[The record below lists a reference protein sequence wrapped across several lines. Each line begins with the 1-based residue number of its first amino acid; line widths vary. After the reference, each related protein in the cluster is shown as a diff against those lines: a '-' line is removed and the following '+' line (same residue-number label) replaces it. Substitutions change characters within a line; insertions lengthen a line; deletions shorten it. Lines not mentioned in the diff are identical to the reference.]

1 MQTTSISTRLRRYL
15 TDPVATWRTGSRESQ
30 SLTLVALLV
39 GVVACFGVSLA
50 SYSLMPLTAYYVWLL
65 LGMLLLR
72 FRPLVV
78 LCATTYVLSVT
89 AVVTEVG
96 LNPTRVT
103 AIVTVLMSIGLI
115 LFASSRQHSGLPG
128 PMSEAMLNDLRRRLQ
143 AAGTVPPLP
152 AGWTTQSAMIAASGV
167 GYGGDFLVADLS
179 QQGRRLEM
187 ILVDVCGK
195 GVGAA
200 SQALQFGGA
209 LGGLIGALPPQG
221 LLESANDFLLRQ
233 HQDEGFATAIHVT
246 IDLETGAYGLTSAG
260 HPPALVWW
268 PEDHEWRTDAA
279 RGMALGIVEQ
289 PEMHTTTGVLAP
301 GQALMFYTDGVIEY
315 RSHDLDVG
323 LAWLR
328 ERGAAAV
335 AHGFDGAAQRL
346 LQEVRR
352 GEDDR
357 AVLILHRAPSSPG
370 DAADPVRGSSTS
382 GEALP

>member
-1 MQTTSISTRLRRYL
+1 MQTTSLSTRVRRYL

-30 SLTLVALLV
+30 SLTLAVLV
-39 GVVACFGVSLA
+39 IGVLACFSVSLA
-50 SYSLMPLTAYYVWLL
+50 RYSLMPLTAYFVWLL

-72 FRPLVV
+72 FWPLVA
-78 LCATTYVLSVT
+78 LCLVTVVVSVT
-89 AVVTEVG
+89 ALVTQVG

-103 AIVTVLMSIGLI
+103 AITTLVLSVLLI

-143 AAGTVPPLP
+143 ASGTVPPLP
-152 AGWTTQSAMIAASGV
+152 DGWTTQSAMIAASGV

-209 LGGLIGALPPQG
+209 LGGLIGSLPPQG

-233 HQDEGFATAIHVT
+233 KRDEGFATAIHVD
-246 IDLETGAYGLTSAG
+246 IDLESGDYRLTSAG

-268 PEDHEWRTDAA
+268 PEDGEWRTDAA

-289 PEMHTTTGVLAP
+289 PEMHSTTGVLAP

-323 LAWLR
+323 LDWLR
-328 ERGAAAV
+328 ERGAVAV

-352 GEDDR
+352 GDDDR
-357 AVLILHRAPSSPG
+357 AVLILHRSTDGPAVPI
-370 DAADPVRGSSTS
+370 AGSGATDT
-382 GEALP
+382 ALP